1 MSDVA
6 VAPAGAR
13 RGRLS
18 LAARLVALFAIGTSL
33 LLLALGAGLA
43 WMVRVQIDAR
53 DREEIDGKTAAVM
66 HLLRELKT
74 GAGIEKSAARFAY
87 IAIGHPHLQIGL
99 REGERWLVRPADEI
113 VALVGPDGNDNI
125 PHLPGIGTYRIDAE
139 LWWLRRIDFV
149 TAGDR
154 TFVAYVG
161 VHVTPAQELLERII
175 GSMLIAG
182 VLGVTA
188 SAALGWFIARR
199 GLAPI
204 RAIAQEAER
213 VTAHRL
219 SEPLRVEDAPA
230 EVRGLIVSINRMLAR
245 LQGSFRMLEE
255 FSADIAHDLRTP
267 ISTLMLQTQVTLSRE
282 RSVAEYQETLH
293 SNLIELERLQRMV
306 SDMLFLAR
314 ADRGMVQIERET
326 VDLAQEARSVAEF
339 FEPVAAE
346 QSQRIEVRGTGLAAC
361 DRAMARRALT
371 NLLSNAVRYA
381 PRGATITV
389 DIAAQPDGGAVVD
402 VINPAPPMSAEEL
415 QRLFARFA
423 RGVSAAAAGA
433 ASSFGE
439 GAGLG
444 LSIVNSIM
452 RLHGGSVTA
461 DSTPSG
467 LRLRLVFPTA
477 PSDVTQT

>member
-74 GAGIEKSAARFAY
+74 GAGIEKSAARFAD

-99 REGERWLVRPADEI
+99 RLGERWLVRPANEI
-113 VALVGPDGNDNI
+113 VALVGDGNDDI
-125 PHLPGIGTYRIDAE
+125 PHLPGIGTYRIDADI
-139 LWWLRRIDFV
+139 WWLRRIDFV
-149 TAGDR
+149 AAGDR

-161 VHVTPAQELLERII
+161 VHVTPAHNLLERII

-204 RAIAQEAER
+204 RAVAQEAER

-245 LQGSFRMLEE
+245 LQGSFRTLEE
-255 FSADIAHDLRTP
+255 FSADIAHELRTP

-293 SNLIELERLQRMV
+293 SNLIELERLQRTV

-314 ADRGMVQIERET
+314 VDRGMVQLERKT

-346 QSQRIEVRGTGLAAC
+346 QGQRIEVRGTGLAAC

-423 RGVSAAAAGA
+423 RGTDATTAGA
-433 ASSFGE
+433 TSSFGE

>member
-74 GAGIEKSAARFAY
+74 GAGIEKSAARFAD

-99 REGERWLVRPADEI
+99 RLGERWLVRPANEI
-113 VALVGPDGNDNI
+113 VALVGDGNDNI

-149 TAGDR
+149 AAGDR

-161 VHVTPAQELLERII
+161 VHVTPAQNLLERII

-204 RAIAQEAER
+204 RAVAQEAER

-245 LQGSFRMLEE
+245 LQGSFRTLEE
-255 FSADIAHDLRTP
+255 FSADIAHELRTP

-314 ADRGMVQIERET
+314 VDRGMVQLERKT

-346 QSQRIEVRGTGLAAC
+346 QGQHIEVRGTGLAAC

-402 VINPAPPMSAEEL
+402 LINPAPPMSAEEL

-423 RGVSAAAAGA
+423 RGTDATTAGA
-433 ASSFGE
+433 TALFSE

-444 LSIVNSIM
+444 LSIVSSIM